1 MKTIAEFF
9 ATQVG
14 KIIIGGVII
23 AILLFTVKSCM
34 GSREAAEQA
43 KQDARSANATAE
55 TAKEVVDRVVE
66 QADTE
71 ADIDDLVDDAAKQ
84 IDSAKTPREAR
95 RAAIN
100 AICQLPA
107 YRLNETCKND

>member
-23 AILLFTVKSCM
+23 AILLVTVKSCM

-71 ADIDDLVDDAAKQ
+71 ADIDDLVNDAAKE
-84 IDSAKTPREAR
+84 IENAETPKAAR

-100 AICQLPA
+100 AICKLPA
-107 YRLNETCKND
+107 YQANPTCKND